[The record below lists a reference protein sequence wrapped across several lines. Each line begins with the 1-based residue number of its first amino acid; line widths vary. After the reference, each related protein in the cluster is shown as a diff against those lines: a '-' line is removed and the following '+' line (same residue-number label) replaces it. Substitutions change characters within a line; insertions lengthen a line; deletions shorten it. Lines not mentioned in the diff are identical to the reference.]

1 MISTPHRQLK
11 GATMNERLELI
22 SLLLSLTEEELA
34 EVISRAEKE
43 LGLQFPEEH
52 EPPRP
57 LPA

>member
-1 MISTPHRQLK
+1 
-11 GATMNERLELI
+11 MNERLELI
-22 SLLLSLTEEELA
+22 SLLLSLTEEELS

-43 LGLQFPEEH
+43 LGLRVPEAH